1 MNEWV
6 DENLFCFYFT
16 LDIHGSQSSLSEYHP
31 DELRLIDGYG
41 FLPVKE
47 LSDDACLVRID
58 IHQGMLQQANGRR
71 MAVHQY
77 NKLLIKQWD
86 QFVDENT
93 EVRIC
98 NANVFPEA
106 LNKEKVY
113 KLVILD
119 IALYISERDVFPNV
133 KKLTCSTSYPPSMTP
148 NVEIFTSYSFSDDN
162 KYVWPTVKRACLS
175 QSSFRKSTLDDIC
188 KAFPNAKLLELSNS
202 PSDLWTFDWGV
213 RYPSLVTLKAG
224 DVTFVH
230 PNQKLAR
237 DSALI
242 LLAIARFKK
251 SQIRVANV
259 GYCSALGDLFK
270 SHIAQNVFAVQ
281 KTVPVH
287 FQSNI
292 VQGIVVFVV
301 ALLVTVIVMLC
312 FKAAA
317 L

>member
-6 DENLFCFYFT
+6 DENLFTFYFS
-16 LDIHGSQSSLSEYHP
+16 LDVRGDQSSYSAYHP
-31 DELRLIDGYG
+31 DELRLIEGYG
-41 FLPVKE
+41 FLPVKD
-47 LSDDACLVRID
+47 LSDDARLVRID
-58 IHQGMLQQANGRR
+58 IHQGMLQLENRRR

-77 NKLLIKQWD
+77 NKLLIKQWEHY
-86 QFVDENT
+86 VDENT

-98 NANVFPEA
+98 NTNVFPEA

-113 KLVILD
+113 KLDILD
-119 IALYISERDVFPNV
+119 FALYIPEHDVFPNV
-133 KKLTCSTSYPPSMTP
+133 KKLTCFALYPPKMTP
-148 NVEIFTSYSFSDDN
+148 NVEMFTCFSFPDDN
-162 KYVWPTVKRACLS
+162 EYVWPTVKKALLGQYS
-175 QSSFRKSTLDDIC
+175 HRKSTFDDIC
-188 KAFPNAKLLELSNS
+188 KAFPNAKILELSHF

-224 DVTFVH
+224 GVTFVH

-251 SQIRVANV
+251 GKICVANV

-270 SHIAQNVFAVQ
+270 SHIAKNVFVVQ
-281 KTVPVH
+281 KTVSVH

-292 VQGIVVFVV
+292 VRGITIFVV
-301 ALLVTVIVMLC
+301 ALLVTVIVMIC